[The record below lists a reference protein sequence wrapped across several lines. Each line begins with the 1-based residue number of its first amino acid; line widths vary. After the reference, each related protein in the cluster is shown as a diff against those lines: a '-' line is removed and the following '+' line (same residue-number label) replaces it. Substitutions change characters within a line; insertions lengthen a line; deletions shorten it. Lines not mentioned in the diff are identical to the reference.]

1 MEKEQSEFETRCRF
15 NAYCKKELHNELI
28 DYVRESKKQLSH
40 EISIDDLTPHEA
52 KQLFVDDNY
61 FVDRHKNAFCVH
73 GLIISKELL
82 NEALRLLPKEKLQV
96 IVLYYFSDMTDIEIA
111 ELISIP
117 RSTVQYRRTSSFE
130 LLKRFLEERADEY

>member
-1 MEKEQSEFETRCRF
+1 MEKERSEFETRCRF
-15 NAYCKKELHNELI
+15 NAYCKKVLYNELI
-28 DYVRESKKQLSH
+28 DYVRESKKQVSH
-40 EISIDDLTPHEA
+40 EIAIDDLTPHEA
-52 KQLFVDDNY
+52 KQLFVADNY

-82 NEALRLLPKEKLQV
+82 NEALRLLPEEKLQV

-130 LLKRFLEERADEY
+130 LMKRFLEERADEC